1 MGACIFLCS
10 DAANYVNGT
19 VLTVDGGYLMR

>member
-1 MGACIFLCS
+1 MGAAVFLAS

-19 VLTVDGGYLMR
+19 IMPVDGGYLVR